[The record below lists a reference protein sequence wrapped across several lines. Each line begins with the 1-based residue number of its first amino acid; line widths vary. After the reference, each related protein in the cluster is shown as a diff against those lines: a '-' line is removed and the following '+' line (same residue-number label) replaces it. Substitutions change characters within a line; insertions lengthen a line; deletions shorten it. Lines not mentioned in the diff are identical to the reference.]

1 LGLASSAA
9 ITESRFGS
17 AIALGEPNSRM
28 SAPPEKALPAPVR
41 TIALTAASPRARSSP
56 LTMPSRVS

>member
-1 LGLASSAA
+1 L
-9 ITESRFGS
+9 GS

-28 SAPPEKALPAPVR
+28 SAPPEKALPAPVT
-41 TIALTAASPRARSSP
+41 TIALTAASSSARSSP